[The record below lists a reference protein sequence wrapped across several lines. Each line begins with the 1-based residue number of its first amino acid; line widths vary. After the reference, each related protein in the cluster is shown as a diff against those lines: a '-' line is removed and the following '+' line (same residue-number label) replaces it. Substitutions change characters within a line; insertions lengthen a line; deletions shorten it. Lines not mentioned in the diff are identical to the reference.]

1 MHVRS
6 RAGMDRVGRF
16 HATPTGAR
24 PSTADEGFPP
34 PRGLRCGARR
44 IQASMNDVRGRLNC
58 SLYWA
63 STMQSRQPKRQPRAT
78 CRRATPYEANR
89 HER

>member
-34 PRGLRCGARR
+34 PPGPSLRCPTNTGEHE
-44 IQASMNDVRGRLNC
+44 
-58 SLYWA
+58 
-63 STMQSRQPKRQPRAT
+63 
-78 CRRATPYEANR
+78 RRAGAPELQPVLGLDDAVTAAEASASSNLSSG
-89 HER
+89 HTV